1 MKKKLLCFLAAIA
14 VSFNSFAVAQQKV
27 NEVVIGVLEPLT
39 GPVAQIGLDSIAA
52 IKTAVQIINEKT
64 DLDMPFAKTQGLPGL
79 GGAKIR
85 LVIADHQGKPEIG
98 QGEAERLINNEK
110 VHALFGAYFSSVTA
124 TASLVADRAGIPFVN
139 GASTAPNLTDRG
151 LKYFFR
157 VTPHDGEFTKLMYD
171 FVADLEKKNKIKIG
185 SVSILHEDSLWG
197 TDSGTAQEK
206 LAKEKNYK
214 VLDKIA
220 YNSKAT
226 SLTSEVQK
234 LKASNADVLLPSSYT
249 SDAFLFLKTAKELD
263 YNPKLL
269 IAQNA
274 GYTDPSFISTMGKDA
289 EGVITRSPY
298 NADLAK
304 RIPNL
309 AKVNELFK
317 KNSGGRDLSDV
328 PAREFTAFMVLIDAI
343 NRAGSTDPEKIR
355 IALTQTNIPAKN
367 LIVPYKGVKFN
378 ANGHNELQRGILMQV
393 QNGQYCTIY
402 PFELAACEVKY
413 PMPTWAQKK

>member
-1 MKKKLLCFLAAIA
+1 MKKKLLCFVAAIA

-124 TASLVADRAGIPFVN
+124 TSSLVADRAGIPFVN

-171 FVADLEKKNKIKIG
+171 FLADLEKKNKIKIG

-226 SLTSEVQK
+226 SLTSEVQ
-234 LKASNADVLLPSSYT
+234 N
-249 SDAFLFLKTAKELD
+249 
-263 YNPKLL
+263 
-269 IAQNA
+269 
-274 GYTDPSFISTMGKDA
+274 
-289 EGVITRSPY
+289 
-298 NADLAK
+298 
-304 RIPNL
+304 
-309 AKVNELFK
+309 
-317 KNSGGRDLSDV
+317 
-328 PAREFTAFMVLIDAI
+328 
-343 NRAGSTDPEKIR
+343 
-355 IALTQTNIPAKN
+355 
-367 LIVPYKGVKFN
+367 
-378 ANGHNELQRGILMQV
+378 
-393 QNGQYCTIY
+393 
-402 PFELAACEVKY
+402 
-413 PMPTWAQKK
+413 

>member
-1 MKKKLLCFLAAIA
+1 MKKKLLCFVAAIA